1 MKKIVSFIAIFLVL
15 FLLTY
20 SFNSYAVSMT
30 EELKTVQITTDKSTV
45 HPKEA
50 VTLNIAFG
58 TDMGAYTAN
67 VVYDNKLLEYVSVD
81 GGTARDTGEKVI
93 VTYAYNQVQDP
104 SPRNSMSITFKAKE
118 ENITTTNPTS
128 LTVSLEGL
136 ANPNATIEY
145 YLTTSQTIKELIV
158 EPIYEDYKIAL
169 NYTGDILPEE
179 EKDMEI
185 VISSSMGKNFAKTRL
200 VASVTGPEEQDMQ
213 LLAQKDE
220 DEQYDIIE
228 SGWGSEQGDAI
239 GGKDVAKKIQAKGI
253 FSGEGTYNL
262 TLKLIN
268 RDDGDAVIA
277 SNTFEIK
284 VGKTNTQT
292 PDSGTSSQQPQQS
305 PQTTPPTTTNKTPDT
320 LPKTGNTIYAS
331 VLSISVILVSAY
343 IVLKKKD

>member
-1 MKKIVSFIAIFLVL
+1 MKKIVSLIAIFLVL
-15 FLLTY
+15 FFLTY
-20 SFNSYAVSMT
+20 SFNSYAASMS
-30 EELKTVQITTDKSTV
+30 EELKTVQITTDKATV
-45 HPKEA
+45 HPQET
-50 VTLNIAFG
+50 VTLNISFG

-67 VVYDNKLLEYVSVD
+67 VAYDANLLEYVSAD
-81 GGTARDTGEKVI
+81 GGLGRDTGEKVI
-93 VTYAYNQVQDP
+93 VTYAYNQLQDP

-200 VASVTGPEEQDMQ
+200 VASVTGPEGQDMQ

-220 DEQYDIIE
+220 NDKYDIIE

-239 GGKDVAKKIQAKGI
+239 GGKNVAKKIQARGI

-284 VGKTNTQT
+284 VGKTSTQT
-292 PDSGTSSQQPQQS
+292 PDQGTTPEPE
-305 PQTTPPTTTNKTPDT
+305 PQTPPTTTTNKTPNT

-331 VLSISVILVSAY
+331 IISIIVILVSAY

>member
-1 MKKIVSFIAIFLVL
+1 MRKIVSLITILLVL

-20 SFNSYAVSMT
+20 SINSYAVSMI
-30 EELKTVQITTDKSTV
+30 EELKTVQITIDKETV
-45 HPKEA
+45 HPQET

-58 TDMGAYTAN
+58 TDMGAYTAK
-67 VVYDNKLLEYVSVD
+67 VDYDANLLEYVSAE
-81 GGTARDTGEKVI
+81 GGDANNTGEKVI
-93 VTYAYNQVQDP
+93 VTYAYKQVQGQN
-104 SPRNSMSITFKAKE
+104 PRNSMSITFKAKGE
-118 ENITTTNPTS
+118 DVITTTNPTS

-185 VISSSMGKNFAKTRL
+185 VVSSSMGKNFAKTRL
-200 VASVTGPEEQDMQ
+200 VASLTGPEGQDMQ

-239 GGKDVAKKIQAKGI
+239 GGKDVAKKIQARGI

-268 RDDGDAVIA
+268 RDDSDAVIA

-284 VGKTNTQT
+284 VGKATSTQT
-292 PDSGTSSQQPQQS
+292 PEQGTTPEPE
-305 PQTTPPTTTNKTPDT
+305 PQTPSSNTNKTPST

-331 VLSISVILVSAY
+331 ILSIVVILVSAY